1 MPSKEFMS
9 AAVNIMDIALG
20 IEVGICSNRVL
31 ERNTIMP
38 LTAVNREMPITPRTG
53 VHLKKLPPG
62 ADDIKAERKPTMP
75 FPKILGPRIPPERL
89 SPISPINEPNSRPLV
104 SPFLT
109 RNNRQWLLPNRA
121 VRQKLIFCFQEETLR
136 I

>member
-38 LTAVNREMPITPRTG
+38 LMAVNREMPITPRTG
-53 VHLKKLPPG
+53 VHLKKLPPE

-89 SPISPINEPNSRPLV
+89 SPISPINEPNSMPLV
-104 SPFLT
+104 SPFF
-109 RNNRQWLLPNRA
+109 NP
-121 VRQKLIFCFQEETLR
+121 K
-136 I
+136 